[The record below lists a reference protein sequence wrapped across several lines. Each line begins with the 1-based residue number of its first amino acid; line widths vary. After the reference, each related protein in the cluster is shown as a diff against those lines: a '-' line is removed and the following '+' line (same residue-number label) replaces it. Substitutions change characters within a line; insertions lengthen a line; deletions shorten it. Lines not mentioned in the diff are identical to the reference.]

1 MKEDQSQSAMIE
13 RVDKLTETIS
23 AWIQRAEEVS
33 LRRYWAIG
41 RAGENVQI
49 PNFPPKTIYVDNSQ
63 NANAIN
69 IRLDGE
75 IGVYAIPAS
84 GTGYVPCEGVHS
96 IGIEGTGICYLLF
109 INRDIRMVS
118 NNQAFSLSGGLGS
131 SSSDPLFASLTG
143 SSATTNIV
151 SGGALAPWGD
161 GTSYQGKS
169 SQKAQTIPSLIN
181 AYGGAGSGEWGAAGS
196 ADSDGNN
203 GTNTGSVH
211 DWGWNGSGYDRT
223 RVSNGVPHYAT
234 VAPAAAGTLAVWT
247 PASAKKF
254 RVQHL
259 LVSTDTAQTLTIED
273 GSTPIAAV
281 YVGANAVVDVL
292 LPVNGWLSSAANNI
306 LNVAYTATAGRISVT
321 ATGDEE

>member
-96 IGIEGTGICYLLF
+96 VGVEGTGICYLLF

-143 SSATTNIV
+143 SNTANITLANAVTAIGVQPAQNVGGNKTMVIEVYGTATSFAVTIQGAGPSGTPYALTATNLTGMTTTQSITTAGLYQFDVTGIKSVDVNVTAV
-151 SGGALAPWGD
+151 SGG
-161 GTSYQGKS
+161 
-169 SQKAQTIPSLIN
+169 
-181 AYGGAGSGEWGAAGS
+181 
-196 ADSDGNN
+196 
-203 GTNTGSVH
+203 SV
-211 DWGWNGSGYDRT
+211 
-223 RVSNGVPHYAT
+223 T
-234 VAPAAAGTLAVWT
+234 VAGE
-247 PASAKKF
+247 
-254 RVQHL
+254 
-259 LVSTDTAQTLTIED
+259 LVA
-273 GSTPIAAV
+273 
-281 YVGANAVVDVL
+281 
-292 LPVNGWLSSAANNI
+292 
-306 LNVAYTATAGRISVT
+306 
-321 ATGDEE
+321 

>member
-143 SSATTNIV
+143 SSSTLPVLLTARSVTELTAFNAVAITSTTAI
-151 SGGALAPWGD
+151 
-161 GTSYQGKS
+161 
-169 SQKAQTIPSLIN
+169 
-181 AYGGAGSGEWGAAGS
+181 AA
-196 ADSDGNN
+196 N
-203 GTNTGSVH
+203 
-211 DWGWNGSGYDRT
+211 
-223 RVSNGVPHYAT
+223 AT
-234 VAPAAAGTLAVWT
+234 VSQFNDKTLWFNNT
-247 PASAKKF
+247 HNEP
-254 RVQHL
+254 L
-259 LVSTDTAQTLTIED
+259 TLTIGIKSSITGE
-273 GSTPIAAV
+273 GTYSLPTTQTIAA
-281 YVGANAVVDVL
+281 GAR
-292 LPVNGWLSSAANNI
+292 
-306 LNVAYTATAGRISVT
+306 VAVT
-321 ATGDEE
+321 AAEVPQLAHPFQQIYLQLQASTAPTSGSITGFVEGEPI